1 MGFQSKSEQHG
12 ESDASSLGS
21 GDLQYTAQ
29 AGANSSVPTY
39 QEASGAPVEINSP
52 LGYSVGW
59 ITVVFL
65 NLSKMIGTGV
75 FSTPST
81 VLKGAGSVGLAL
93 FYWVIGFLMA
103 GSSLAVYLEFSS
115 YFPSRS
121 GSEVVYLEQAYPR
134 PKYFLPTVFA
144 MQSVLF
150 SFSSSNA
157 IGMCTGSWEN
167 ISDRLVLAQYLFRLA
182 EAQSTPWK
190 LKGVAVASY
199 SVAVLVLAFNTKWSL
214 RFANAIGFVKLVT
227 LIFIG
232 ITGLVVLGGH
242 TKIEDPKANFRDAF
256 AGSSSA
262 SVYGATN
269 ALVKVAFSYAG
280 FENAFNVVNEVKN
293 PVKTLRWSAPL
304 SLLLVATLYML
315 ANIAYFSA
323 ASKEEILGSK
333 VVAASI
339 FFQKVFGTSSA
350 SRALNFLI
358 CLSAFGNL
366 LAVLI
371 GQSRLLRECGRQGV
385 LPFTKFWTSTR
396 PFGTPLG
403 PYALKWALT
412 VLMILAP
419 PAGDAF
425 NFVVD
430 LGVYPTNAFAL
441 FLAIG
446 LLLTRRHRKRHNIP
460 PSGYKAWNVVVG
472 FSILSN
478 LYMVVAPWYPPA
490 TGAKGGDVS
499 FWYATYC
506 VVGLGIIG
514 LCGVYYYVYIK
525 VLPRLGGYA
534 FRQIVLQMEDGA
546 TAHKLV
552 KVPKEQLKA
561 WDAEHDATGRERAKD
576 EAVST
581 AVDVKHDS
589 V

>member
-371 GQSRLLRECGRQGV
+371 GQSRLLRECGSVAVPNETRQGV

-490 TGAKGGDVS
+490 TGAKGGDV
-499 FWYATYC
+499 
-506 VVGLGIIG
+506 
-514 LCGVYYYVYIK
+514 
-525 VLPRLGGYA
+525 LPRLGGYA

>member
-12 ESDASSLGS
+12 ESDASSLSS

-157 IGMCTGSWEN
+157 I
-167 ISDRLVLAQYLFRLA
+167 VLAQYLFRLA

-534 FRQIVLQMEDGA
+534 FRQIILQMEDGA

>member
-1 MGFQSKSEQHG
+1 MGFQPKSEQNDR
-12 ESDASSLGS
+12 SDASSFSS
-21 GDLQYTAQ
+21 GDLHYTAQ
-29 AGANSSVPTY
+29 AGANSSLPTY
-39 QEASGAPVEINSP
+39 QEASGAPIEVNSP

-59 ITVVFL
+59 ITVIFL

-93 FYWVIGFLMA
+93 FYWVIGFFMA

-157 IGMCTGSWEN
+157 I
-167 ISDRLVLAQYLFRLA
+167 VLAQYLFRLA

-227 LIFIG
+227 LVFIA

-323 ASKEEILGSK
+323 ATKEEILGSK

-385 LPFTKFWTSTR
+385 LPFTEFWTSTR

-430 LGVYPTNAFAL
+430 LGVYPGNAFAL

-446 LLLTRRHRKRHNIP
+446 LLLTRRHRKQHNIP
-460 PSGYKAWNVVVG
+460 SSGYKAWDVVVG
-472 FSILSN
+472 FSVLSN
-478 LYMVVAPWYPPA
+478 LYMLVAPWYPPT
-490 TGAKGGDVS
+490 TGANGGDVS

-506 VVGLGIIG
+506 AVGLGIIG
-514 LCGVYYYVYIK
+514 ICGVYYYIYIK
-525 VLPRLGGYA
+525 LLPRLGGYA
-534 FRQIVLQMEDGA
+534 FRQIILQMEDGA

-552 KVPKEQLKA
+552 KVPKDQLKA
-561 WDAEHDATGRERAKD
+561 WDAEHDATGRERVRES
-576 EAVST
+576 EAIST
-581 AVDVKHDS
+581 AVNVKHEIGI
-589 V
+589 

>member
-1 MGFQSKSEQHG
+1 MGSQSKSERNDQ
-12 ESDASSLGS
+12 SDASSFSS
-21 GDLQYTAQ
+21 GDLQYTAE

-39 QEASGAPVEINSP
+39 QEASGAPVEVNSP

-59 ITVVFL
+59 ITVIFL

-93 FYWVIGFLMA
+93 IYWVIGFFMA
-103 GSSLAVYLEFSS
+103 GSTLAVYLEFSS

-157 IGMCTGSWEN
+157 I
-167 ISDRLVLAQYLFRLA
+167 VLAQYLFRLA
-182 EAQSTPWK
+182 EADSTPWK
-190 LKGVAVASY
+190 LKGVAVATY

-214 RFANAIGFVKLVT
+214 RFANAVGFVKLVT
-227 LIFIG
+227 LVFIG

-242 TKIEDPKANFRDAF
+242 TKVEDPKANFRDAF
-256 AGSSSA
+256 EGSSSA

-293 PVKTLRWSAPL
+293 PIKTLRWSAPV

-323 ASKEEILGSK
+323 ATKEEILASK
-333 VVAASI
+333 VVAAGI

-430 LGVYPTNAFAL
+430 LGVYPTSAFAL
-441 FLAIG
+441 VLAIG

-460 PSGYKAWNVVVG
+460 HSGYKAWDVVVG

-478 LYMVVAPWYPPA
+478 LYMVLAPWYPPT

-506 VVGLGIIG
+506 AVALGIIG

-525 VLPRLGGYA
+525 ALPRLGGYT
-534 FRQIVLQMEDGA
+534 FRQTILQMEDGA

-552 KVPKEQLKA
+552 KVPNEQLKA
-561 WDAEHDATGRERAKD
+561 WDAEHDATGRELAKE

-581 AVDVKHDS
+581 AVDVKHELAYS
-589 V
+589 

>member
-75 FSTPST
+75 FSTPTAST

-199 SVAVLVLAFNTKWSL
+199 SVAV
-214 RFANAIGFVKLVT
+214 
-227 LIFIG
+227 
-232 ITGLVVLGGH
+232 LVVLGGH

-490 TGAKGGDVS
+490 TGAKGGDV
-499 FWYATYC
+499 
-506 VVGLGIIG
+506 
-514 LCGVYYYVYIK
+514 
-525 VLPRLGGYA
+525 LPRLGGYA

>member
-75 FSTPST
+75 FSTPTAST

-490 TGAKGGDVS
+490 TGAKGGDV
-499 FWYATYC
+499 
-506 VVGLGIIG
+506 
-514 LCGVYYYVYIK
+514 
-525 VLPRLGGYA
+525 LPRLGGYA

>member
-1 MGFQSKSEQHG
+1 MGLQRKSEHNGQ
-12 ESDASSLGS
+12 SDASSFSS
-21 GDLQYTAQ
+21 GDLQYTAE

-39 QEASGAPVEINSP
+39 QEASGAPVEVNSP

-59 ITVVFL
+59 ITVIFL

-93 FYWVIGFLMA
+93 FYWVIGFFMA

-157 IGMCTGSWEN
+157 I
-167 ISDRLVLAQYLFRLA
+167 VLAQYLFRLA

-199 SVAVLVLAFNTKWSL
+199 SAAVLVLAFNTKWSL
-214 RFANAIGFVKLVT
+214 RFANAVGFVKLVT

-293 PVKTLRWSAPL
+293 PAKTLRWSAPL
-304 SLLLVATLYML
+304 SLLLVATLYVL

-323 ASKEEILGSK
+323 ATKEEILGSK

-366 LAVLI
+366 LAVLV

-403 PYALKWALT
+403 PYTLKWALT

-430 LGVYPTNAFAL
+430 LGVYPTQAFAL
-441 FLAIG
+441 LLAIG

-460 PSGYKAWNVVVG
+460 PSGYKAWDVVVG

-478 LYMVVAPWYPPA
+478 IYMLVAPWYPPT

-506 VVGLGIIG
+506 AVGLGIIG
-514 LCGVYYYVYIK
+514 LCGVYYYIYIK
-525 VLPRLGGYA
+525 VLPRLGGYT
-534 FRQIVLQMEDGA
+534 FRQIILQMEDGA

-552 KVPKEQLKA
+552 KVPNEQLKT
-561 WDAEHDATGRERAKD
+561 WDAEHDATGRERGRD
-576 EAVST
+576 EAIST
-581 AVDVKHDS
+581 AVDVKHDR

>member
-1 MGFQSKSEQHG
+1 MGSQSKSERNDQ
-12 ESDASSLGS
+12 SDASSFSS
-21 GDLQYTAQ
+21 GDLQYTAE

-39 QEASGAPVEINSP
+39 QEASGAPVEVNSP

-59 ITVVFL
+59 ITVIFL

-93 FYWVIGFLMA
+93 VYWVIGFFMA
-103 GSSLAVYLEFSS
+103 GSTLAVYLEFSS

-157 IGMCTGSWEN
+157 I
-167 ISDRLVLAQYLFRLA
+167 VLAQYLFRLA
-182 EAQSTPWK
+182 EADSTPWK

-214 RFANAIGFVKLVT
+214 RFANAVGFVKLVT
-227 LIFIG
+227 LVFIG
-232 ITGLVVLGGH
+232 IAGLVVLGGH
-242 TKIEDPKANFRDAF
+242 TKVEDPKANFRDAF
-256 AGSSSA
+256 EGSSSA

-293 PVKTLRWSAPL
+293 PIKTLRWSAPI

-323 ASKEEILGSK
+323 ATKEEILASK
-333 VVAASI
+333 VVAAGI

-385 LPFTKFWTSTR
+385 LPFTKLWTSTR

-403 PYALKWALT
+403 PYAVKWALT

-430 LGVYPTNAFAL
+430 LGVYPTSAFAL
-441 FLAIG
+441 VLAIG

-460 PSGYKAWNVVVG
+460 PSGYKAWDMVVG

-478 LYMVVAPWYPPA
+478 TYMVVAPWYPPT
-490 TGAKGGDVS
+490 TGANGGDVS
-499 FWYATYC
+499 FWYATYLA
-506 VVGLGIIG
+506 VALGIIG

-525 VLPRLGGYA
+525 ALPRLGGYT
-534 FRQIVLQMEDGA
+534 FRQIILQMEDGA

-552 KVPKEQLKA
+552 KVPNEQLKA
-561 WDAEHDATGRERAKD
+561 WDAEHDATGRELVKE

-581 AVDVKHDS
+581 AVDVKHELAYS
-589 V
+589 

>member
-1 MGFQSKSEQHG
+1 MGSQVKSEHNHQ
-12 ESDASSLGS
+12 SDASSFSS
-21 GDLQYTAQ
+21 GDLQFTAQ
-29 AGANSSVPTY
+29 AGANSSQPTY
-39 QEASGAPVEINSP
+39 QEASGAPVEVNSP

-59 ITVVFL
+59 ITVIFL

-93 FYWVIGFLMA
+93 FYWVIGFFMA

-157 IGMCTGSWEN
+157 I
-167 ISDRLVLAQYLFRLA
+167 VLAQYLFRLA

-256 AGSSSA
+256 ACSSSA

-323 ASKEEILGSK
+323 ATKEEILGSK

-339 FFQKVFGTSSA
+339 FFQKVFGTSGA

-385 LPFTKFWTSTR
+385 LPFTKFWALTR
-396 PFGTPLG
+396 PFRTPLG

-430 LGVYPTNAFAL
+430 LGVYPANAFAL

-460 PSGYKAWNVVVG
+460 PSGYKAWNAVVG

-478 LYMVVAPWYPPA
+478 LYMLVAPWYPPT
-490 TGAKGGDVS
+490 TGANGGDVS

-506 VVGLGIIG
+506 AVGLGIIG

-534 FRQIVLQMEDGA
+534 FRQIILQMEDGA

-561 WDAEHDATGRERAKD
+561 WDAEHDATGRERLRDA
-576 EAVST
+576 AIST
-581 AVDVKHDS
+581 AVDVKHDGI
-589 V
+589 

>member
-1 MGFQSKSEQHG
+1 MGFEPKSEQNG
-12 ESDASSLGS
+12 QSDASSLS
-21 GDLQYTAQ
+21 SADLQYTAQ
-29 AGANSSVPTY
+29 AGANSSLPTY
-39 QEASGAPVEINSP
+39 QEASGAPVEVVSP

-59 ITVVFL
+59 ITVIFL

-93 FYWVIGFLMA
+93 FYWVIGFFMA
-103 GSSLAVYLEFSS
+103 GSSLAVYLEFAS

-157 IGMCTGSWEN
+157 I
-167 ISDRLVLAQYLFRLA
+167 VLAQYLFRLA

-256 AGSSSA
+256 EGSSSA

-280 FENAFNVVNEVKN
+280 FENAFNVVNEVKQN

-323 ASKEEILGSK
+323 ATKEEILGSK

-430 LGVYPTNAFAL
+430 LGVYPSNAFAL

-460 PSGYKAWNVVVG
+460 PSGYKAWDVVVG

-478 LYMVVAPWYPPA
+478 LYMVVAPWYPPT
-490 TGAKGGDVS
+490 TGANGGDVS

-506 VVGLGIIG
+506 AVGLGIIG

-525 VLPRLGGYA
+525 VLPRLGGYT
-534 FRQIVLQMEDGA
+534 FRQVILQMEDGA

-552 KVPKEQLKA
+552 KVPNEQLRA
-561 WDAEHDATGRERAKD
+561 WDAEHDATGRERGKD

-581 AVDVKHDS
+581 AVDFKHDGT
-589 V
+589 